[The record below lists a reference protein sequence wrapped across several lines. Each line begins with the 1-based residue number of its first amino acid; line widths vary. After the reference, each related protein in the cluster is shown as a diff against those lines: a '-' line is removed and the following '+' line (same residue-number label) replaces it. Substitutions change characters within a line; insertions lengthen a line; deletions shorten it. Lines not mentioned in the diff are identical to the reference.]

1 MINFS
6 ELRKK
11 FSESIAKLSQKTA
24 SDGEIRD
31 YVDLAQKHP
40 EDMRIRFKI
49 AELYYRGRQIQKAIT
64 TYQEIAKLY
73 EEKNFVL
80 KAASVY
86 KNMLKLD
93 PTLIDLNIKVAEL
106 YLKLDMV
113 PDAANQYRIAI
124 QVLGPRGDKDRLVAL
139 TKKLVEIEPTPENR
153 RKLCEVYQSLGLA
166 REAIEQYEILANH
179 YRTSKQYDDLLRVY
193 ELILAHKPDN
203 KTMIK
208 DVCILY
214 LRRKEPDHAIR
225 TMERFKVDQDEAFAD
240 LYDKARTMKKL
251 LRTKP
256 APGVNPA
263 AEKREEEAAD

>member
-1 MINFS
+1 MNLA

-11 FSESIAKLSQKTA
+11 FSELIAKVTQKTA

-49 AELYYRGRQIQKAIT
+49 AELYYRGKQIQKAIE
-64 TYQEIAKLY
+64 TYQEIATLY

-86 KNMLKLD
+86 KNILKLD
-93 PTLIDLNIKVAEL
+93 PRSIDINIKVAEL

-113 PDAANQYRIAI
+113 QDAANQFRIAI
-124 QVLGPRGDKDRLVAL
+124 QVLGPRGDRKKLVEL

-166 REAIEQYEILANH
+166 REAIEQYEILATH
-179 YRTSKQYDDLLRVY
+179 YRTTKQYDDLLRVY
-193 ELILAHKPDN
+193 ELLLAHKPDN
-203 KTMIK
+203 KTMMK

-251 LRTKP
+251 MRTKP
-256 APGVNPA
+256 ESAGA
-263 AEKREEEAAD
+263 QQKESAEEAQD

>member
-1 MINFS
+1 MNLNFS

-11 FSESIAKLSQKTA
+11 VSESIAKLTQKSA
-24 SDGEIRD
+24 GEGEIRD
-31 YVDLAQKHP
+31 YMDLSQKHP
-40 EDMRIRFKI
+40 DDMRIRFRI
-49 AELYYRGRQIQKAIT
+49 AELYYKSKQTAKALE
-64 TYQEIAKLY
+64 TYQEIATLY

-80 KAASVY
+80 KAVAVY

-93 PTLIDLNIKVAEL
+93 PAAIEINTRMADL
-106 YLKLDMV
+106 YLKLDMI
-113 PDAANQYRIAI
+113 PDAANQFRIAI
-124 QVLGPRGDKDRLVAL
+124 QVLGPRGDKEKLVAL

-166 REAIEQYEILANH
+166 REALEQYELLAAH
-179 YRTSKQYDDLLRVY
+179 YRTAKQYDDLLRIY
-193 ELILAHKPDN
+193 ELILAHKADN

-256 APGVNPA
+256 GPGVAQPQDQS
-263 AEKREEEAAD
+263 EEAQD